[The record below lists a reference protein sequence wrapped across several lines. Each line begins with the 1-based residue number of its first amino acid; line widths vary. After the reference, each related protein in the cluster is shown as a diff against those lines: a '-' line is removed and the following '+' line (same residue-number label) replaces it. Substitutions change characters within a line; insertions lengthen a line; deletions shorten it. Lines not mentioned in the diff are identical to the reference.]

1 MTASTNTAQ
10 TTDSGRAAIRKL
22 ALNTFLGE
30 GVVAACID
38 LAKSLVDGFDL
49 DPLFIRDTQA
59 CLDPTDLDDPCCHPE
74 RLFFECCA
82 PRSFIRSISVP
93 RTFVADTTL
102 SDTCVRASGDVDAVQ
117 RAVRQVLAKFQ
128 ASFEHGVCDAQSAVT
143 ECTEPSLLSV
153 VDVCEAQVYGSD
165 GRGPRC
171 LYVPSCVRCCSVF
184 PVLFITPLPSPPL
197 PFVRRFQGDCAAG
210 QCSSETGRCLI
221 PPQRALRLF
230 FNCVVE
236 NINGELWEHML
247 FSLGVDV
254 RTPPSA
260 LFDLFVAEFVEPT
273 CVGPSASQ
281 FRAGTQLQLVDTS
294 CEDGTSLCARRE
306 VTIVPTKAQ
315 CEGEVQCNWRNC
327 PSSASVGECVDLCVD
342 PVRSRSGCYQ

>member
-184 PVLFITPLPSPPL
+184 PVLFITPLPSPPP
-197 PFVRRFQGDCAAG
+197 PFCAQVPRRLRRRAVLLRDGPLLDPAAA
-210 QCSSETGRCLI
+210 S
-221 PPQRALRLF
+221 
-230 FNCVVE
+230 
-236 NINGELWEHML
+236 
-247 FSLGVDV
+247 
-254 RTPPSA
+254 
-260 LFDLFVAEFVEPT
+260 VAPV
-273 CVGPSASQ
+273 
-281 FRAGTQLQLVDTS
+281 LQLRRGKHQRRAV
-294 CEDGTSLCARRE
+294 GTHAVFAWRRRPHAA
-306 VTIVPTKAQ
+306 V
-315 CEGEVQCNWRNC
+315 G
-327 PSSASVGECVDLCVD
+327 SV
-342 PVRSRSGCYQ
+342 